1 MKTTEKMKDLYC
13 VAEVKMSY
21 RRDTG
26 IEQKEIRTSKDVYDM
41 AVSLY
46 DKDVLDYCEQCYV
59 LLLNQAGKVNGYRK
73 VAEGG
78 MSAASVDIRQIMQA
92 ALLTNSC
99 GIAMIHNHPSG
110 NLVPSRQDDNLTRV
124 LQQACQFFDMNLI
137 DHVIVTSEGYYS
149 YADHGRI

>member
-26 IEQKEIRTSKDVYDM
+26 IEQKEVRTSKDVYDM
-41 AVSLY
+41 AMSIY
-46 DKDVLDYCEQCYV
+46 DKDMLDYCEQCYV
-59 LLLNQAGKVNGYRK
+59 LLLNQGSKVNGYRK

-78 MSAASVDIRQIMQA
+78 MTSASVDIRQIMQA

-99 GIAMIHNHPSG
+99 AMAMIHNHPSG
-110 NLVPSRQDDNLTRV
+110 NLVPSMQDNNLTRV
-124 LQQACQFFDMNLI
+124 LQQACQFFNMNLI

>member
-1 MKTTEKMKDLYC
+1 
-13 VAEVKMSY
+13 
-21 RRDTG
+21 
-26 IEQKEIRTSKDVYDM
+26 M
-41 AVSLY
+41 AMSLY

-78 MSAASVDIRQIMQA
+78 MSTASVDIRQIMQA

-99 GIAMIHNHPSG
+99 AMAMIHNHPSG

-124 LQQACQFFDMNLI
+124 LHQACQFFDMNLI

>member
-1 MKTTEKMKDLYC
+1 MKTTEKRKDLYC
-13 VAEVKMSY
+13 VAEV
-21 RRDTG
+21 
-26 IEQKEIRTSKDVYDM
+26 IEQKEVRTSKDVYDM
-41 AVSLY
+41 AMSIY
-46 DKDVLDYCEQCYV
+46 DKDMLDYCEQCYV

-78 MSAASVDIRQIMQA
+78 MTSASVDIRQIMQA
-92 ALLTNSC
+92 ALL
-99 GIAMIHNHPSG
+99 AMIHNHPSG

-124 LQQACQFFDMNLI
+124 LQQACQFFDMTLI

>member
-1 MKTTEKMKDLYC
+1 M
-13 VAEVKMSY
+13 AMS
-21 RRDTG
+21 
-26 IEQKEIRTSKDVYDM
+26 I
-41 AVSLY
+41 Y
-46 DKDVLDYCEQCYV
+46 DKDMLDYCEQCYV

-78 MSAASVDIRQIMQA
+78 MTSASVDIRQIMQA

-124 LQQACQFFDMNLI
+124 LHQGCQFFDMTLI

>member
-26 IEQKEIRTSKDVYDM
+26 IVQKEVRTSKDVYDM
-41 AVSLY
+41 AMSIY
-46 DKDVLDYCEQCYV
+46 DKDMLDYCEQCYV
-59 LLLNQAGKVNGYRK
+59 LLFNQAGKVNGYRK

-78 MSAASVDIRQIMQA
+78 MTSASVDIRQIMQA

-99 GIAMIHNHPSG
+99 AMAMIHNHPSG

-124 LQQACQFFDMNLI
+124 LHQGCQFFDMTLI